1 MQFSIIIPARN
12 EEATIGRCLDSI
24 AALEW
29 DRSEYEVIV
38 VDNGSHD
45 LTAAIAMGK
54 NARVLLQPDLT
65 IAALRN
71 CGAHTARGEILV
83 FLDADCTVEKNWL
96 REAAK
101 YIPQKEVVC
110 FGSPPVVTEDAT
122 WVQKAWFVV
131 RGKKRQVL
139 DVEWLESM
147 NMFVRR
153 GEFENV
159 GGFDK
164 TMVTCEDYDLCMR
177 LKASGRIVSDSEIV
191 VTHHG
196 EAASL
201 THFFKKEYW
210 RGTSNLYGFR
220 RHGFS
225 WNELPSVAFPIVYG
239 LQAILTIVLI
249 AAAALTHQD
258 SFSMATLL
266 ILLVWQTPLVILAIS
281 KNGDAFRFTRSIQ
294 LYLLLNVY
302 FLARGGAVLQ
312 RHP

>member
-12 EEATIGRCLDSI
+12 EDGNIGRCLDSI

-29 DRSEYEVIV
+29 DRSDYEVIV
-38 VDNGSHD
+38 ADNGSHD
-45 LTAAIAMGK
+45 LTATIAIRKG
-54 NARVLLQPDLT
+54 ARVLVRPGLT

-71 CGAHTARGEILV
+71 CGAHMARGETLA
-83 FLDADCTVEKNWL
+83 FLDADCTVEMDWL
-96 REAAK
+96 REAVK
-101 YIPQKEVVC
+101 YLPQKEVVC
-110 FGSPPVVTEDAT
+110 FGSPPIVTEDAT
-122 WVQKAWFVV
+122 WVQKAWFMV
-131 RGKKRQVL
+131 RGKNRQVL

-153 GEFENV
+153 ADFEKV
-159 GGFDK
+159 SGFDE
-164 TMVTCEDYDLCMR
+164 TMVTCEDYDLCVR
-177 LKASGRIVSDSEIV
+177 LRAVGRIVSDSNIV
-191 VTHHG
+191 ATHHG
-196 EAASL
+196 ESASL
-201 THFFKKEYW
+201 AHFFKKEYW

-239 LQAILTIVLI
+239 LQALLTLVLM
-249 AAAALTHQD
+249 AAAALTPQD
-258 SFSMATLL
+258 SLSMAALL
-266 ILLVWQTPLVILAIS
+266 LLLVWQAPLVMLALS
-281 KNGDAFRFTRSIQ
+281 KKGDAFHLTRSIQ

>member
-1 MQFSIIIPARN
+1 MKFSIIIPARN

-24 AALEW
+24 AFLEW
-29 DRSEYEVIV
+29 DRSDYEVIV

-45 LTAAIAMGK
+45 LTAVIAHGK
-54 NARVLLQPDLT
+54 DARVVVRPGLT
-65 IAALRN
+65 ISALRN
-71 CGAHTARGEILV
+71 CGAHIAQGETLV

-96 REAAK
+96 RKAAK
-101 YIPQKEVVC
+101 YIPQNDVVC
-110 FGSPPVVTEDAT
+110 FGSPPIVTEDAT
-122 WVQKAWFVV
+122 WVQKAWFLV
-131 RGKKRQVL
+131 RGKKGQVI

-153 GEFENV
+153 VEFENV
-159 GGFDK
+159 SGFDE
-164 TMVTCEDYDLCMR
+164 TMVTCEDYDLCLR
-177 LKASGRIVSDSEIV
+177 LRESGRIVSDPEIV
-191 VTHHG
+191 ATHHG
-196 EAASL
+196 ESASL

-239 LQAILTIVLI
+239 LLAMLTIVLM
-249 AAAALTHQD
+249 AAAALTQQD
-258 SFSMATLL
+258 SLSGATLL
-266 ILLVWQTPLVILAIS
+266 LLIVWQSPLFILAIS
-281 KNGDAFRFTRSIQ
+281 KNGGAFRFMRSIQ

-312 RHP
+312 RHQ

>member
-1 MQFSIIIPARN
+1 
-12 EEATIGRCLDSI
+12 
-24 AALEW
+24 
-29 DRSEYEVIV
+29 
-38 VDNGSHD
+38 
-45 LTAAIAMGK
+45 
-54 NARVLLQPDLT
+54 VLLRPDLT

-71 CGAHTARGEILV
+71 CGADAARGEILV

-96 REAAK
+96 REATK
-101 YIPQKEVVC
+101 HISHKDVVC

-147 NMFVRR
+147 NMFVLR
-153 GEFENV
+153 GEFENA

-191 VTHHG
+191 ATHHG

-210 RGTSNLYGFR
+210 CGTSNLNGFR

-266 ILLVWQTPLVILAIS
+266 ALLVWQAPLVILSIS
-281 KNGDAFRFTRSIQ
+281 KNGDVFRFTRSMQ